1 MIGQTHTTV
10 FSVESALEMVSTV
23 ATTHL
28 PKYSRQGGKIGTG
41 VPLNEGTNI
50 PIKLS

>member
-10 FSVESALEMVSTV
+10 FSAASALEMVSTV

-28 PKYSRQGGKIGTG
+28 SKYSRQGDRIGTG
-41 VPLNEGTNI
+41 VPVNEGTNI